1 MSELW
6 LESDVGRT
14 AGVPCRNQGENCT
27 IRKGQKMEQAKLRKI
42 LDEHKRWIETNQREG
57 SRANLRGANLR
68 RADLQGADL
77 RGAYLWEANLRE
89 ANLQGANLRGAYLWG
104 ADLREANLQGADLQ
118 GANLRGADLRGADL
132 RGAYLQG
139 ADLDYSC
146 WPLCCDSLDVKVDK
160 KIAVQLAYHFC
171 RLDCDD
177 PEYIK
182 TRNAILSFANQFHRV
197 DECGMLQT
205 K

>member
-1 MSELW
+1 MPELW

-14 AGVPCRNQGENCT
+14 AGVPCRNQGGNCT
-27 IRKGQKMEQAKLRKI
+27 IRKGQKMEQTKLRKI

-57 SRANLRGANLR
+57 SRADLREANLR

-77 RGAYLWEANLRE
+77 R
-89 ANLQGANLRGAYLWG
+89 
-104 ADLREANLQGADLQ
+104 EANLQGADLW
-118 GANLRGADLRGADL
+118 GADLRRADL
-132 RGAYLQG
+132 RR
-139 ADLDYSC
+139 ADLDYSS
-146 WPLCCDSLDVKVDK
+146 WPLWCGSLDVKADK

-182 TRNAILSFANQFHRV
+182 IRNAVLNFANQFHRV

>member
-1 MSELW
+1 MQELW
-6 LESDVGRT
+6 LESDVGRA
-14 AGVPCRNQGENCT
+14 AGVPCRNQGGNAEENCT
-27 IRKGQKMEQAKLRKI
+27 IRKGQKMEQTKLRKI

-57 SRANLRGANLR
+57 SK
-68 RADLQGADL
+68 ADL
-77 RGAYLWEANLRE
+77 RGADLRE
-89 ANLQGANLRGAYLWG
+89 
-104 ADLREANLQGADLQ
+104 ADLREANLR

-132 RGAYLQG
+132 RGADLQG

-146 WPLCCDSLDVKVDK
+146 WPLWCGSLDVKADK

-197 DECGMLQT
+197 NECGMLQT

>member
-1 MSELW
+1 
-6 LESDVGRT
+6 
-14 AGVPCRNQGENCT
+14 
-27 IRKGQKMEQAKLRKI
+27 MEQTKLRKI

-57 SRANLRGANLR
+57 SRADLREADLRGADLRGANLWEANLQGADLR

-77 RGAYLWEANLRE
+77 RGAN
-89 ANLQGANLRGAYLWG
+89 
-104 ADLREANLQGADLQ
+104 
-118 GANLRGADLRGADL
+118 
-132 RGAYLQG
+132 
-139 ADLDYSC
+139 LDYSC
-146 WPLCCDSLDVKVDK
+146 WPLWCGSLDVKVDK

-182 TRNAILSFANQFHRV
+182 TRNAVLSFANQFHRV
-197 DECGMLQT
+197 NECGMLQT

>member
-1 MSELW
+1 MPELW

-14 AGVPCRNQGENCT
+14 AGVPCRNQGGNAEENCT

-42 LDEHKRWIETNQREG
+42 LDEHKRWIETNQSEG
-57 SRANLRGANLR
+57 S

-77 RGAYLWEANLRE
+77 RGADLRGADLWRANLWGADLWGADLR
-89 ANLQGANLRGAYLWG
+89 GANLRGAS
-104 ADLREANLQGADLQ
+104 LREANLRR
-118 GANLRGADLRGADL
+118 ANLW
-132 RGAYLQG
+132 G

-146 WPLCCDSLDVKVDK
+146 WPLWCGSLDVKVDK

-197 DECGMLQT
+197 NECGMLQT